1 MKTADRVV
9 ESSLKQ
15 TSKLVNKKQLE
26 VQVCPS
32 SIIQYSKRSWAYPGR
47 GGGVSIKHC
56 R

>member
-1 MKTADRVV
+1 MKTADPVV

-32 SIIQYSKRSWAYPGR
+32 SIIQSSKRSGKFTSKLSRQGKTP
-47 GGGVSIKHC
+47 
-56 R
+56 